1 MCIQLRNKLNYSI
14 FIYKIL
20 NSSTALLAVT
30 GVIFTVHI
38 CDICNIHDYG
48 IRNHELADI
57 HVQDS
62 STGYTVHVLYMYSK
76 SEIQG

>member
-57 HVQDS
+57 QDS

>member
-1 MCIQLRNKLNYSI
+1 MCIQLHNKLNYSI

-57 HVQDS
+57 QDS